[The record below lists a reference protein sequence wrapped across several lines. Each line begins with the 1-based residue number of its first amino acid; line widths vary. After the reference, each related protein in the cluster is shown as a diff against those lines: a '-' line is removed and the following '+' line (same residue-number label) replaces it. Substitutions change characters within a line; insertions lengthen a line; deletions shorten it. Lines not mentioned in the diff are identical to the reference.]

1 MAAFL
6 IVLTILF
13 VYAEESLAFHIQSGV
28 RSNAHHCGN
37 DAQTAWRKSEVKMT
51 GSSTPWSHTDLEQS
65 SAWLADGNR
74 IEYLDTVSEE
84 SHFASLADAIGLN
97 ISNDVSERSII
108 PHHLTS
114 SSDLFCNREINM
126 DQLEAIGFDMDWT
139 LAQYNED
146 FDLLAYNGAKQKLV
160 SLFGYPEEVLLL
172 EYSQNLCRR
181 GCLIDKKRGNLL
193 KLDQHNYVRNAEHGL
208 TPLSREERQDVYRN
222 NYHEMQAFSGPD
234 FVNIDTPFS
243 LVDACLFAQLVD
255 LKDRVGG
262 VLIEKVYPQLWS
274 DLRSCVDRCHKD
286 GVIKKTV
293 EKNPEKY
300 ITYDPNI
307 FPMLESFHKSGRK
320 TFLLTNSLWDY
331 THVVMN
337 YLQGKKSGDD
347 KDMKWTEYFDLII
360 VAGNKPGFLVD
371 DRGALPLFRV
381 ETSTVPESLVN
392 VEIIPQQ
399 PQHVAKFLSEGKI
412 FQGGNAQF
420 LHKLLSLTSGDRL
433 LYVGDHVYSDVLR
446 SKRTLGWRTCLIIPE
461 LTNEIMAHKK
471 QRQPRSKLLE
481 MRLQQFDMEKE
492 LDQLVSADNEV
503 VDLENT
509 SKSDVM
515 NEVNVLRKKIK
526 DKLQRYNKAYHPR
539 WGPLFKAGFQD
550 SRFAKQIC
558 DYACLYTSRASNLG
572 LVAPQ
577 RPFRPVRDLLPH
589 DAWIENETTDEQI
602 HIKSEEGVEVNDE

>member
-37 DAQTAWRKSEVKMT
+37 DAQTAVRKSEVKMT

>member
-1 MAAFL
+1 MIL
-6 IVLTILF
+6 IVTWF
-13 VYAEESLAFHIQSGV
+13 VLAMAQSGGFRMGV
-28 RSNAHHCGN
+28 DRLFSSHLHSHGHMATIRSS
-37 DAQTAWRKSEVKMT
+37 TFKMT
-51 GSSTPWSHTDLEQS
+51 LESTPWSHTDSEHS
-65 SAWLADGNR
+65 STWLDEGNQ
-74 IEYLDTVSEE
+74 IEYIDISESE
-84 SHFASLADAIGLN
+84 SQFASLADAIGLN
-97 ISNDVSERSII
+97 ISQNAIERSII

-126 DQLEAIGFDMDWT
+126 DNLEAVGFDMDWT

-160 SLFGYPEEVLLL
+160 TLFGYPEEVLLL
-172 EYSQNLCRR
+172 KYSQNLCRR
-181 GCLIDKKRGNLL
+181 GCLIDRKRGNLL

-208 TPLSREERQDVYRN
+208 TPLSREERQDTYRT
-222 NYHEMQAFSGPD
+222 NYQEMQTFNGKD

-243 LVDACLFAQLVD
+243 LVDACIFVQLVD
-255 LKDRVGG
+255 LKDRLGKEG
-262 VLIEKVYPQLWS
+262 SGAPLSEKAYTQLWT
-274 DLRSCVDRCHKD
+274 DLRYCVDRCHKD

-293 EKNPEKY
+293 ERNPKKY

-307 FPMLESFHKSGRK
+307 FPMLESFHRSGRK

-337 YLQGKKSGDD
+337 YLQGKKVGNN

-381 ETSTVPESLVN
+381 DTSTAPESLVN
-392 VEIIPQQ
+392 VEVIPQQ
-399 PQHVAKFLSEGKI
+399 PQQVEKFLSEGKI

-420 LHKLLSLTSGDRL
+420 LHKLLSLSSGDRL
-433 LYVGDHVYSDVLR
+433 LYVGDHVYSDVVR
-446 SKRTLGWRTCLIIPE
+446 SKRTLGWRTCLIVPE

-471 QRQPRSKLLE
+471 QRLPRSKLLE
-481 MRLQQFDMEKE
+481 MRLQQFKMEKE
-492 LDQLVSADNEV
+492 LDQLVSADNEI
-503 VDLENT
+503 VDLHNT
-509 SKSDVM
+509 SKSEVM
-515 NEVNVLRKKIK
+515 NEVNILRKKIK
-526 DKLQRYNKAYHPR
+526 DKLQRYNKVYHPR

-577 RPFRPVRDLLPH
+577 RPFRPVSDSLPH
-589 DAWIENETTDEQI
+589 DAWIEAQTSPSSSGGPEAKID
-602 HIKSEEGVEVNDE
+602 K